1 MKRFYTTLLIT
12 VIGFSAF
19 AQNVSVSKADRLFK
33 ERAYMDASEVYR
45 LISDKD
51 QHVLQN
57 LADSYFYTNRMLS
70 AEGNYKE
77 LFNRFDGNIAP
88 EYRFRYGHALRAMG
102 KHQEADEV
110 LSEYFKKEVSLRK
123 LAKELDTVAPHSF
136 RVQKLAQNNSSSDF
150 GVAYMGDRVVFASTR
165 NEKRPIYIW
174 NKKPYLDL
182 FTAEMSA
189 DGEMSDVELFPG
201 EINTD
206 THESSATFNADNTV
220 MFFNR
225 TNEERVR
232 ADNER
237 IKVAHIS
244 IYRAELIDGEWTNV
258 QRVPFASDEYST
270 EHPSLSA
277 DGKKL
282 YFASDMPG
290 TMGSFDIFVVDV
302 HEDGTYGEPK
312 NLGPNVNTVHREQFP
327 FMSSE
332 DVLYFSSNGR
342 TGFGNLD
349 IFRTDVENGTYTESQ
364 NLGGTVNSGYDDFA
378 FVIKP
383 GDDKGYFASVDNGS
397 ESLYSFIREEIV
409 RTEPEEVVAKELVEE
424 NVVTGAQQL
433 RDVANIYF
441 DFDRSEILPQA
452 EIVLDRVVNIMKDYP
467 KLELEIG
474 SHSDA
479 RGPDEYN
486 LNLSE
491 RRAAATL
498 EYIVSKGI
506 DRSRLS
512 SKGYGETM
520 PLNNCTKPDMCTE
533 EEYAINR
540 RSEFKVMN

>member
-1 MKRFYTTLLIT
+1 MKRLYTTILIT

-33 ERAYMDASEVYR
+33 ERAYMDASKVYQ
-45 LISDKD
+45 LLSDKD
-51 QHVLQN
+51 KHVLQN

-70 AEGNYKE
+70 AEGNYRE

-102 KHQEADEV
+102 KHEDADEV
-110 LSEYFKKEVSLRK
+110 LSEYYNKEVSLRN
-123 LAKELDTVAPHSF
+123 LAEELDTVAPHSF
-136 RVQKLAQNNSSSDF
+136 KVQKLAQNNSSSDF
-150 GVAYMGDRVVFASTR
+150 GIAYMGDRVVFASTR
-165 NEKRPIYIW
+165 NEKRPVYSW
-174 NKKPYLDL
+174 NKKPFLDL
-182 FTAEMSA
+182 FSAEMSA

-206 THESSATFNADNTV
+206 THESSATFNSDNTV

-225 TNEERVR
+225 TNDERVR
-232 ADNER
+232 AQDGR

-244 IYRAELIDGEWTNV
+244 IYRAELVDGEWTNI
-258 QRVPFASDEYST
+258 QRVPFASDDYST

-282 YFASDMPG
+282 YFASDMPS
-290 TMGSFDIFVVDV
+290 TLGSFDIFVVDV
-302 HEDGTYGEPK
+302 NEDGTFGEPT
-312 NLGPNVNTVHREQFP
+312 NLGPKVNSAHREQYP
-327 FMSSE
+327 FISSE
-332 DVLYFSSNGR
+332 GVLYFSSNGR
-342 TGFGNLD
+342 TGYGNLD
-349 IFRTDVENGTYTESQ
+349 IFRSDVQNGTYTEAQ

-383 GDDKGYFASVDNGS
+383 GEDKGFFASVDNGS
-397 ESLYSFIREEIV
+397 ESLFSFIREEIV
-409 RTEPEEVVAKELVEE
+409 RTVPEVVVPKELVEE
-424 NVVTGAQQL
+424 NIVTGAQQL

-441 DFDRSEILPQA
+441 DFDRSKILPQA
-452 EIVLDRVVNIMKDYP
+452 EVVLDKVVKIMQDYP

-479 RGPDEYN
+479 RGQDKYN
-486 LNLSE
+486 MNLSE

-512 SKGYGETM
+512 SKGYGESM
-520 PLNNCTKPDMCTE
+520 PLNNCTQPDTCTE